1 MIYTTTDPMSGR
13 VSLKLQRSR
22 SMLLTA
28 ISNSCWVT
36 RQLQAVLC
44 HKWLLLRRV
53 RVASTDV
60 GTWKGHTMQRNTQA
74 GCLLPPSR
82 KTLAFFLLLL
92 TVA

>member
-13 VSLKLQRSR
+13 VSLKLHRSR

-60 GTWKGHTMQRNTQA
+60 GTWKGHTMQCNATHR
-74 GCLLPPSR
+74 
-82 KTLAFFLLLL
+82 LAVYSLRPEKRCIFCCC
-92 TVA
+92 